1 MIFIGLKSNM
11 QISFV
16 KVESYTE
23 HTTTYIRKK
32 DTHNQVSVLYF
43 VIYFRSNLIPFLVL
57 VYIYSMYFV
66 KAPLIS
72 YNLYH

>member
-1 MIFIGLKSNM
+1 MKSIDFPNDFIKLKRNI

-32 DTHNQVSVLYF
+32 DTHN
-43 VIYFRSNLIPFLVL
+43 
-57 VYIYSMYFV
+57 
-66 KAPLIS
+66 
-72 YNLYH
+72 

>member
-1 MIFIGLKSNM
+1 MYRTIIFKVYVLKYPDGSRTQEPMKSIDFPNDFIKLKRNI

-32 DTHNQVSVLYF
+32 DTHN
-43 VIYFRSNLIPFLVL
+43 
-57 VYIYSMYFV
+57 
-66 KAPLIS
+66 
-72 YNLYH
+72 